1 MKERNPCP
9 KLPPSLESEVKRE
22 LNEIAAELLQQV
34 NSATA
39 GQGGTAS
46 SRVARFSGAARH
58 QSGVQDSARILG
70 AGTEYPSDR
79 EVNYVEILDTE
90 VMK

>member
-9 KLPPSLESEVKRE
+9 KLPSSLELEVKRE

-39 GQGGTAS
+39 GQSGTAS
-46 SRVARFSGAARH
+46 SRELLGLAGRH
-58 QSGVQDSARILG
+58 VIKAEYRTWRGFLG
-70 AGTEYPSDR
+70 QVPNNPVRS
-79 EVNYVEILDTE
+79 
-90 VMK
+90 

>member
-9 KLPPSLESEVKRE
+9 KLPSSLELEVKRE

-39 GQGGTAS
+39 GQSGTAS
-46 SRVARFSGAARH
+46 SRELLGLAGRARH
-58 QSGVQDSARILG
+58 QSGVQDLARILG
-70 AGTEYPSDR
+70 AGTE
-79 EVNYVEILDTE
+79 
-90 VMK
+90 